1 MAAGKTNSPSAS
13 TARLLLLIA
22 IVIWGWTFVATKI
35 CLNYL
40 DSVQLLALRYIIGL
54 PFLFVMIRFMKLPIS
69 FKGEGM
75 RTMVFA
81 SFLLAGHLL
90 IQITGLHLT
99 TATNTGWIIGV
110 TPLVMA
116 VMSRLILKER
126 FHRGTAIGIAVAS
139 MGILLLISRGDFSSI
154 AWLHNIGDWII
165 LGSTTTWSL
174 YSILV
179 ATVAKKQ
186 NPILV
191 SFHTML
197 PATILFVIYL
207 VTMSD
212 WSKVAS
218 LPLDGI
224 IAILFLALLGM
235 VIANWFW
242 QIGVT
247 TIGATQSG
255 MFLYLE
261 PLATTALAIPYLV
274 EPFNWATG
282 VGGLLVMGGVYM
294 SQFMNGKKTST

>member
-1 MAAGKTNSPSAS
+1 MAAGKPSVS

-22 IVIWGWTFVATKI
+22 IVIWGWTFVASKI
-35 CLNYL
+35 CLQYL
-40 DSVQLLALRYIIGL
+40 SGVELLAMRYIIGF
-54 PFLFVMIRFMKLPIS
+54 PFLYLMIRFRKLPID

-90 IQITGLHLT
+90 IQITGLHFT

-110 TPLVMA
+110 TPLTIA
-116 VMSRLILKER
+116 LLSRLILKEKL
-126 FHRGTAIGIAVAS
+126 HRGTAVGIVVAS
-139 MGILLLISRGDFSSI
+139 VGIILLISKGKFDSI
-154 AWLHNIGDWII
+154 EWLHNVGDWII
-165 LGSTTTWSL
+165 LGSTITWSL

-179 ATVAKKQ
+179 ATVAKKH
-186 NPILV
+186 NPMLV

-197 PATILFVIYL
+197 YATILFVVYMI
-207 VTMSD
+207 TKND
-212 WSKVAS
+212 WSKVLA
-218 LPLDGI
+218 LPLEGI
-224 IAILFLALLGM
+224 TALVFLAILGM

-261 PLATTALAIPYLV
+261 PLATTALAIPYLG
-274 EPFNWATG
+274 EPFTWATG
-282 VGGLLVMGGVYM
+282 VGGALVLGGVYL
-294 SQFMNGKKTST
+294 SQFMNGKRSLT

>member
-1 MAAGKTNSPSAS
+1 MAAGKTTSVS

-35 CLNYL
+35 CLQYL
-40 DSVQLLALRYIIGL
+40 GSVELLAMRYIIGL
-54 PFLFVMIRFMKLPIS
+54 PFLFLMIRFMKLQID

-90 IQITGLHLT
+90 IQITGLHFT

-110 TPLVMA
+110 TPLTIA
-116 VMSRLILKER
+116 LLSRLLLKEQL
-126 FHRGTAIGIAVAS
+126 HKGTAIGIAVAS
-139 MGILLLISRGDFSSI
+139 VGIVLLISKGRFDSI
-154 AWLHNIGDWII
+154 DWLNNIGDWII
-165 LGSTTTWSL
+165 LGSTITWSL

-179 ATVAKKQ
+179 TTVAKKQ

-191 SFHTML
+191 SFHTMW
-197 PATILFVIYL
+197 PATVLFLMYMI
-207 VTMSD
+207 TMSD
-212 WSKVAS
+212 WSKVVS
-218 LPLDGI
+218 LPADGI
-224 IAILFLALLGM
+224 IALLFLALFGM
-235 VIANWFW
+235 VLANWFW

-261 PLATTALAIPYLV
+261 PLATTALAIPYLG
-274 EPFNWATG
+274 EPFTWATG
-282 VGGLLVMGGVYM
+282 VGGALVLGGVYL
-294 SQFMNGKKTST
+294 SQFMNGKRSST